1 MKLRVG
7 AGVASV
13 FLGMAGAAAAQTPS
27 AAPVAPAHV
36 AAVEVAAPTPDLG
49 LQSLTLTAKAQ
60 IQVDEGKLIV
70 TADYALAVDR
80 PGTVRFDRTP
90 LDLPL
95 LAPTVRG
102 VVVDRGSLPPTAQ
115 TIETEV
121 QGGVTVERVQGALQV
136 RGFVDPAN
144 PGAVRIRY
152 PVAFEDSSLALGFRG
167 ATGKSTLEVAFGY
180 LPPVRLQLEVDRG
193 ARVSRFE
200 EGRERVVGAFV
211 SQPLRQGEHV
221 TIQISDLPAAAQG
234 PRRLLMILGA
244 LLALGAAVVVGQGAM
259 ARSRRGVARQDA
271 A

>member
-1 MKLRVG
+1 VG
-7 AGVASV
+7 
-13 FLGMAGAAAAQTPS
+13 
-27 AAPVAPAHV
+27 
-36 AAVEVAAPTPDLG
+36 APTPDLG
-49 LQSLTLTAKAQ
+49 LESLTLTAKAQ
-60 IQVDEGKLIV
+60 IQVDEGKLVV
-70 TADYALAVDR
+70 TADYTLVVDR
-80 PGTVRFDRTP
+80 PGTLRFERTP

-136 RGFVDPAN
+136 RGFVDPSN
-144 PGAVRIRY
+144 PGAVRVRY
-152 PVAFEDSSLALGFRG
+152 PVAFEDANLALGFRG
-167 ATGKSTLEVAFGY
+167 ATGKTTLEVAFGY

-221 TIQISDLPAAAQG
+221 TIQISDLPAVPHG
-234 PRRLLMILGA
+234 PRRLLLILGA
-244 LLALGAAVVVGQGAM
+244 LLALGAAVVVGQGVRV
-259 ARSRRGVARQDA
+259 RSRRSAPRQEGA
-271 A
+271 